1 MLMARSGSTVRV
13 HYTGRLPDG
22 TLLHS
27 SRGGEPV
34 RFTLG
39 QGEVLPGL
47 EEAVEGMS
55 PGESKT
61 VWMTPDQAYGP
72 HRDDL
77 VLTVN
82 KERFPDHIDPEP
94 GQRLRMRRQG
104 EPTVIVTVVDV
115 WGEDVLLDANHPL
128 AGHDVT
134 FELEL
139 LDITPTAD
147 HREAS

>member
-1 MLMARSGSTVRV
+1 MLMAARSGSTVQV

-39 QGEVLPGL
+39 LGEVLPGL

-77 VLTVN
+77 VLMVSR
-82 KERFPDHIDPEP
+82 ERFPEHIDPEP
-94 GQRLRMRRQG
+94 GQRLQMRRQG

-115 WGEDVLLDANHPL
+115 IDEDVLLDANHPL
-128 AGHDVT
+128 AGQDVT

-139 LDITPTAD
+139 LEI
-147 HREAS
+147 S

>member
-1 MLMARSGSTVRV
+1 MAEARSGSTVRV

-27 SRGGEPV
+27 TRDGEPL

-39 QGEVLPGL
+39 EGEVLPGL
-47 EEAVEGMS
+47 EEAVEGMT
-55 PGESKT
+55 PGEQKT
-61 VWMTPDQAYGP
+61 VWMTPDMAYGP

-77 VLTVN
+77 VLTVSRG
-82 KERFPDHIDPEP
+82 RFPEHIQPEP
-94 GQRLRMRRQG
+94 GQRLQMRRQG

-115 WGEDVLLDANHPL
+115 LEEDVLLDGNHPL
-128 AGHDVT
+128 AGQDVT

-139 LDITPTAD
+139 LEI
-147 HREAS
+147 S